1 VNLVRNTGFKNTQ
14 DYKRMRINKA
24 KTIVKI
30 LVQNKREENKGQMKT
45 KNIVKYTYLAGG
57 AS

>member
-1 VNLVRNTGFKNTQ
+1 
-14 DYKRMRINKA
+14 MRINKA

-30 LVQNKREENKGQMKT
+30 LVLYLREGNKGQMKT
-45 KNIVKYTYLAGG
+45 KSIVKYTYLAGG